1 MWSNSWSKYIS
12 ETSKLCVILRINCF
26 ALGFSMHRKHTVNI
40 HEYTY
45 VFSQRF
51 LHFSFERWDDVLLF
65 HAEDFF
71 CFRVVMIQPCLVRG
85 HYAVEEVFFMWIPPQ
100 KCLRKLNSSISSFSV
115 SNLGIQRAA
124 TILIFRW
131 SLRIVKIVPEL
142 TLNISASSETVT
154 RPSFS
159 IKSNIESLPQEN
171 LSMPFINKSTTHFWQ
186 ISASPSILTVSVGDF
201 RRATQN
207 LINVP
212 RFPVTSFFSPSFE
225 TTTCLLS
232 LISPEWNYKL
242 RQNFADKMT

>member
-1 MWSNSWSKYIS
+1 M
-12 ETSKLCVILRINCF
+12 
-26 ALGFSMHRKHTVNI
+26 NI
-40 HEYTY
+40 RMF
-45 VFSQRF
+45 FSQRF

-71 CFRVVMIQPCLVRG
+71 WFRVVMIQPCLVRG

-124 TILIFRW
+124 TLLIFRW

-159 IKSNIESLPQEN
+159 KKSNIESLPQEN

-186 ISASPSILTVSVGDF
+186 ISRNVIFFTFFWDN
-201 RRATQN
+201 N
-207 LINVP
+207 L
-212 RFPVTSFFSPSFE
+212 PSFIDFSWMKLQI
-225 TTTCLLS
+225 TSKFCW
-232 LISPEWNYKL
+232 WNDIIIL
-242 RQNFADKMT
+242 FPNI